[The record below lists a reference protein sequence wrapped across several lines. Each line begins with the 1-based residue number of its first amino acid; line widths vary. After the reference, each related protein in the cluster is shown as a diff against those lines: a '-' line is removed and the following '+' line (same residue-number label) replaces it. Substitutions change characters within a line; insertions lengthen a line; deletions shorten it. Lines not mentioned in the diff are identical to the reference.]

1 MRLYITMKEVYPMLE
16 PAIAQRM
23 SLLHT
28 ESAFQILAKAQ
39 ALEAQGR
46 HIIHM
51 EIGQPD
57 FKTPQNIIDAAYR
70 AMNDGYTGYTPTPGL
85 FCARK
90 AIAEYAARQKNI
102 TTSAD
107 EVVIVPGGKPV
118 MFYTMLM
125 LVNPG
130 DEVVYPNP
138 SFPIYESCINFA
150 GGVPVPL
157 RLSAENDFRL
167 DIAEFKRLI
176 TPKTKLVIINSPSN
190 PTGGV
195 FTPADVIAIADILR
209 DRPDIF
215 ILSDEIYDRLI
226 FEGEAF
232 SIASLPGFK
241 DRTII
246 LDGFSKTYAMTG
258 WRLGYA
264 ILHPELAAHMSML
277 MVNSNSCAAAFSQMA
292 AIEALT
298 GPQDAVDTMRAAFME
313 RRDVLVEA
321 LGAIDGIRC
330 CLPKGA
336 FYAFPDISSFG
347 IPSEEFASRL
357 LDEAGVAAAHGT
369 AFGAFGEGYLRL
381 SYATSIENIKI
392 AVERIGRFC
401 GGL

>member
-1 MRLYITMKEVYPMLE
+1 MFE

-46 HIIHM
+46 HIVHM

-85 FCARK
+85 LTARQT
-90 AIAEYAARQKNI
+90 IAEYAAGQKNI
-102 TTSAD
+102 TTSEN

-130 DEVVYPNP
+130 DEVIYPNP

-157 RLSAENDFRL
+157 KLSAENDFRVDL
-167 DIAEFKRLI
+167 EAFKGLI

-195 FTPADVIAIADILR
+195 FTREDVLGIADILR

-241 DRTII
+241 DRTVI

-258 WRLGYA
+258 WRLGYG
-264 ILHPELAAHMSML
+264 IMHPELAAHMSML

-298 GPQDAVDTMRAAFME
+298 GPQTAVDTMRAAFME

-321 LGAIDGIRC
+321 LNAIDGMRC

-336 FYAFPDISSFG
+336 FYAFPDISAFG
-347 IPSEEFASRL
+347 VSSEEFASRL

-369 AFGAFGEGYLRL
+369 AFGAYGEGYLRL

-392 AVERIGRFC
+392 AVERIERFC

>member
-1 MRLYITMKEVYPMLE
+1 MFENAAADRMRLL
-16 PAIAQRM
+16 R
-23 SLLHT
+23 T

-70 AMNDGYTGYTPTPGL
+70 AMNGGYTGYTPTPGL
-85 FCARK
+85 LPVRK
-90 AIAEYAARQKNI
+90 TIAEYAARHKKI
-102 TTSAD
+102 TTSED

-130 DEVVYPNP
+130 DEVIYPSP

-157 RLSAENDFRL
+157 KLSADNDFRL

-195 FTPADVIAIADILR
+195 FTPADVRAIAEALR

-226 FEGEAF
+226 FEGEAY

-264 ILHPELAAHMSML
+264 ILHKELAAHMSML

-292 AIEALT
+292 AVEALT
-298 GPQDAVDTMRAAFME
+298 GPQTAVDTMRAAFLE

-321 LGAIDGIRC
+321 LNKIDGIRC

-336 FYAFPDISSFG
+336 FYAFPDISAFG

-357 LDEAGVAAAHGT
+357 LIEAGVAAAHGT
-369 AFGAFGEGYLRL
+369 AFGAFGEGYVRL
-381 SYATSIENIKI
+381 SYATSIENIRI
-392 AVERIGRFC
+392 AVDRIAAFVKT
-401 GGL
+401 L

>member
-1 MRLYITMKEVYPMLE
+1 MFE
-16 PAIAQRM
+16 PAIARRM

-39 ALEAQGR
+39 GLEAQGR
-46 HIIHM
+46 HIVHM

-70 AMNDGYTGYTPTPGL
+70 AMNEGYTGYTPTPGL
-85 FCARK
+85 LAARRT
-90 AIAEYAARQKNI
+90 IAEYAAGHKNI
-102 TTSAD
+102 TTNEN

-157 RLSAENDFRL
+157 RLSAENDFRVDL
-167 DIAEFKRLI
+167 EAFKGLI

-195 FTPADVIAIADILR
+195 FTREDVIAIADILR
-209 DRPDIF
+209 ERPDIF

-226 FEGEAF
+226 FEGEAL
-232 SIASLPGFK
+232 SIGSLPGFK

-258 WRLGYA
+258 WRLGYG
-264 ILHPELAAHMSML
+264 IMHPELAAHMTML

-292 AIEALT
+292 AVEALT
-298 GPQDAVDTMRAAFME
+298 GPQTAVDTMRAAFME

-321 LGAIDGIRC
+321 LNAIDGIRC

-336 FYAFPDISSFG
+336 FYAFPDISAFG
-347 IPSEEFASRL
+347 ISSEEFASRL

-369 AFGAFGEGYLRL
+369 AFGAYGEGYLRL
-381 SYATSIENIKI
+381 SYATSIENIRI
-392 AVERIGRFC
+392 AVERMERFC

>member
-1 MRLYITMKEVYPMLE
+1 MFEN
-16 PAIAQRM
+16 AAADRM

-28 ESAFQILAKAQ
+28 ESAFQILARAQ

-85 FCARK
+85 LPARK
-90 AIAEYAARQKNI
+90 TIAEYAARHKNI
-102 TTSAD
+102 TTSED

-118 MFYTMLM
+118 MFFTMLM

-130 DEVVYPNP
+130 DEVIYPNP

-157 RLSAENDFRL
+157 RLTAENDFRL
-167 DIAEFKRLI
+167 DIEEFKRLI
-176 TPKTKLVIINSPSN
+176 TPRTKLVIINSPSN

-195 FTPADVIAIADILR
+195 FTPADVRAIAEALR

-264 ILHPELAAHMSML
+264 ILHKELAAHMSML

-292 AIEALT
+292 AVEALT
-298 GPQDAVDTMRAAFME
+298 GPQDAVDTMRAAFIE
-313 RRDVLVEA
+313 RRDYLVEA
-321 LGAIDGIRC
+321 LNAIDGIRC

-336 FYAFPDISSFG
+336 FYAFPDISAFG
-347 IPSEEFASRL
+347 ISSEEFAGRL

-369 AFGAFGEGYLRL
+369 AFGAFGEGYVRL

-392 AVERIGRFC
+392 AVERIA
-401 GGL
+401 GLVRGL

>member
-1 MRLYITMKEVYPMLE
+1 
-16 PAIAQRM
+16 M

-39 ALEAQGR
+39 ALEARGR

-57 FKTPQNIIDAAYR
+57 FKTPQNIIEAAYR
-70 AMNDGYTGYTPTPGL
+70 AMNGGYTGYTPTPGL
-85 FCARK
+85 LQARR
-90 AIAEYAARQKNI
+90 AIAEYAAEHKHI
-102 TTSAD
+102 ATSEE

-118 MFYTMLM
+118 MFFTMLM
-125 LVNPG
+125 LVDPG
-130 DEVVYPNP
+130 DEVIYPNP

-150 GGVPVPL
+150 GGAPVPL
-157 RLSAENDFRL
+157 RLSAKNDFRL
-167 DIAEFKRLI
+167 DIDEFKRLI
-176 TPKTKLVIINSPSN
+176 SPKTKLVIINSPSN

-195 FTPADVIAIADILR
+195 FTREDVLAIADVLQ

-241 DRTII
+241 DRTVI

-298 GPQDAVDTMRAAFME
+298 GPQDAVDAMRAAFME
-313 RRDVLVEA
+313 RRGVLVEA
-321 LGAIDGIRC
+321 LNAIDGIRC
-330 CLPKGA
+330 RLPKGA
-336 FYAFPDISSFG
+336 FYAFPDISAFG
-347 IPSEEFASRL
+347 LPSEEFAARL
-357 LDEAGVAAAHGT
+357 LEEAGVAAAHGT

-392 AVERIGRFC
+392 AVERIAGFV

>member
-1 MRLYITMKEVYPMLE
+1 MFEN
-16 PAIAQRM
+16 AAAHRM

-85 FCARK
+85 LQARQ
-90 AIAEYAARQKNI
+90 AIAEYVSGHKKT

-125 LVNPG
+125 LVDPG

-157 RLSAENDFRL
+157 KLSAENDFRVNL
-167 DIAEFKRLI
+167 DEFKKLI

-195 FTPADVIAIADILR
+195 FTRKDVLGIAELLR
-209 DRPDIF
+209 ERPDIF

-258 WRLGYA
+258 WRLGYG
-264 ILHPELAAHMSML
+264 IMHPALAAHMTML

-321 LGAIDGIRC
+321 LNAIDGMRC

-336 FYAFPDISSFG
+336 FYAFPDISAFG
-347 IPSEEFASRL
+347 ISSEEFASRL

-369 AFGAFGEGYLRL
+369 AFGACGEGYLRL
-381 SYATSIENIKI
+381 SYATSIENIRI
-392 AVERIGRFC
+392 AVERIEGFVKT
-401 GGL
+401 L